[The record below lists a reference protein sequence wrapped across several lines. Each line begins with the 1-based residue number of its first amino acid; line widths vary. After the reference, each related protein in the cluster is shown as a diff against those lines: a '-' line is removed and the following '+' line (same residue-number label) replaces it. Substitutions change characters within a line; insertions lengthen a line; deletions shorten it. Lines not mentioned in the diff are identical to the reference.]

1 MRHSS
6 PPASAPATLPVPPP
20 PGLLLIRLS
29 EEMATCAQLLTA
41 IELEVAGMIGTVP
54 LRNRPA
60 AEALQKIDLLS
71 QTLGDLSVCLAGLG
85 MSSFPVPAAADW
97 AEPALGAI
105 RLDDLRRR
113 LTGQAVRQDTANHA
127 VEFF

>member
-1 MRHSS
+1 MRHPS
-6 PPASAPATLPVPPP
+6 PPVPAP

-41 IELEVAGMIGTVP
+41 IEVEVTGMIETVP

-60 AEALQKIDLLS
+60 AGALQKIDLLS
-71 QTLGDLSVCLAGLG
+71 QTLGDLSVCLASLG
-85 MSSFPVPAAADW
+85 KATFPAPAAADW

-113 LTGQAVRQDTANHA
+113 LAGQAARQDPAQHK
-127 VEFF
+127 VEYF